1 MANEIGVDKI
11 KVYYK
16 ATSTAESYTQIVN
29 VDSFPDLGGSKDKIE
44 VTNLS
49 DGCHRY
55 IDGIDNYGD
64 TLTFTAYYDKA
75 EFAAVNALKGVVF
88 WKVEINDDETNPTT
102 CTFSG
107 TVSVQLGGNSVG
119 ANAMKYNINITPNSA
134 MVFA

>member
-1 MANEIGVDKI
+1 MANEVGTHKI

-16 ATSTAESYTQIVN
+16 TSAAAEQYTHLVN

-49 DGCHRY
+49 DSCHRY

-64 TLTFTAYYDKA
+64 TLTFTAYFDKT
-75 EFAAVNALKGVVF
+75 EFAAVSALTGIIY
-88 WKVEINDDETNPTT
+88 WKVEIDDDVSNPTT
-102 CTFSG
+102 CTFTG
-107 TVSVQLGGNSVG
+107 SVNFQIAGGGVG
-119 ANAMKYNINITPNSA
+119 EAVKYNINITPNSA